1 MTELNALE
9 DDYIR
14 EIEIV
19 EVVVDANFFEKMR

>member
-1 MTELNALE
+1 MTKLNALE